1 MKKLLLLALIA
12 VMAVGVNA
20 QIVVS
25 QSNIIT
31 KTKVEKPKTKKKTTW
46 YMRVGVQASK
56 VAYDSDFLESDDES
70 IKSTAGYNL
79 DFGFQRPM
87 GGKGA
92 YWGMT
97 FGLGSR
103 GTKYKESYEG
113 RYEGYKYEYEYTE
126 KITAH
131 NIQYS
136 PFTFGW
142 KIKLADKLY
151 LDPHIGLYFSVD
163 YTGKIKCKQEVT
175 FGGETE
181 KDEESFS
188 IYGSVY
194 WDDDNDLWWCPADIG
209 LNTGIGI
216 WYDRFNFDI
225 TWQRGFVNAI
235 AGDTYDGHKSKA
247 NNVMF
252 RLGLAF

>member
-56 VAYDSDFLESDDES
+56 MAFDDDFTDSEGS
-70 IKSTAGYNL
+70 IKSAAGYNL

-103 GTKYKESYEG
+103 GFKYKEEDSEWYQG
-113 RYEGYKYEYEYTE
+113 DKYEYEYTE
-126 KITAH
+126 KHTAH
-131 NIQYS
+131 NFQYS

-163 YTGKIKCKQEVT
+163 YTGKIKCKEKLT
-175 FGGETE
+175 IGGDTET
-181 KDEESFS
+181 DDESFS
-188 IYGSVY
+188 IYGGEY
-194 WDDDNDLWWCPADIG
+194 WGDEEDVWWCPADIG

-235 AGDTYDGHKSKA
+235 AGDTYDDHKSKA